1 MHDLDRTQLEAEEME
16 YEDEYENEFESEY
29 EDEFEN
35 EFEMMDDGSEG
46 NPLSEAEEMELA
58 AELLEVTSDE
68 EMEQFLGKLARKIG
82 RKVKR
87 IGRGVRRFSRS
98 RLGRTVFRG
107 LRKIAKRALPIAG
120 SALGGTFGGPI
131 GARIGGSLAPALG
144 RAFGLE
150 LEGLS
155 PEDQEFEVARR
166 FVKLAA
172 TATKKAANAPSTS
185 APEIIAKKAIMSAVK
200 QHAPGLISNNAP
212 TRTSG
217 QTGSGRWVRRGG
229 KIILIGV

>member
-1 MHDLDRTQLEAEEME
+1 MHDLDRTQLEME
-16 YEDEYENEFESEY
+16 YEDDFEDEFEDEYEGEFESEYENEYENEFESEY
-29 EDEFEN
+29 EN
-35 EFEMMDDGSEG
+35 EFEMMDDGSQG

-58 AELLEVTSDE
+58 AEVLEVTSDE
-68 EMEQFLGKLARKIG
+68 EMEQFLGKLVRKVS

-87 IGRGVRRFSRS
+87 IHRRARRFSRS

-107 LRKIAKRALPIAG
+107 LRKIGKRAFSKAG
-120 SALGGTFGGPI
+120 AAS
-131 GARIGGSLAPALG
+131 GGS
-144 RAFGLE
+144 FGLE

-200 QHAPGLISNNAP
+200 QHAPGLMSNNTP
-212 TRTSG
+212 TRTSSR
-217 QTGSGRWVRRGG
+217 TGSGRWVRRGG